1 MALIVRA
8 VRAEIKRSPA
18 MLESELMT
26 EPDPSTRRQVQA
38 DVAALAGTI
47 ERAAG
52 DLAMAEEPS
61 GFAAVL
67 EAAAPRD

>member
-1 MALIVRA
+1 
-8 VRAEIKRSPA
+8 
-18 MLESELMT
+18 MT
-26 EPDPSTRRQVQA
+26 EPDPSSRRQVQA

>member
-1 MALIVRA
+1 
-8 VRAEIKRSPA
+8 
-18 MLESELMT
+18 MT
-26 EPDPSTRRQVQA
+26 QPDPTARRQVQG

-61 GFAAVL
+61 NFARAL
-67 EAAAPRD
+67 EAGAPRD